1 MTAFV
6 RSHDSLFRSHDQ
18 VYFKISQV
26 AMSGLKVNRL
36 DLYGEVMKWEHLTR
50 LPVRQLAF
58 LSSGLASSPGLP
70 RPKIAAL
77 DLGLGM
83 RPPVDHI
90 THPPYWIPC
99 YSFPGCCLAEQKY

>member
-6 RSHDSLFRSHDQ
+6 RSHDSLFRSYDQ

-36 DLYGEVMKWEHLTR
+36 DLYGEVMKWKHLTR

-77 DLGLGM
+77 DLGLGK
-83 RPPVDHI
+83 PGDEA
-90 THPPYWIPC
+90 TSGSYHPPTVLD
-99 YSFPGCCLAEQKY
+99 STLFFPWVLSC